1 MRKHKLRNDINT
13 NTRGLTNHC
22 GLQVNINGPGNMAT
36 WAPSVKECVEWVFT
50 RVGFRWGLHQDS
62 IRADT
67 MFEAEQLPAGIS
79 NLDTCLAHM
88 DWDALPLDGKIT
100 TELEVYWRK
109 VVSEKRNLKECE
121 FIFKWCVSTLTSYA
135 STVIVLTWWILGC
148 TAPTVQQNITFKSE
162 VKAYNNKSGLWKI

>member
-50 RVGFRWGLHQDS
+50 RVGFHWGLHQDS

-100 TELEVYWRK
+100 TELEEHYRK
-109 VVSEKRNLKECE
+109 VVLEKRNLKECE
-121 FIFKWCVSTLTSYA
+121 FIFKWCVPFSINFIWVNCHCVNLVNTWLYSTHSTTRSY
-135 STVIVLTWWILGC
+135 I
-148 TAPTVQQNITFKSE
+148 
-162 VKAYNNKSGLWKI
+162 